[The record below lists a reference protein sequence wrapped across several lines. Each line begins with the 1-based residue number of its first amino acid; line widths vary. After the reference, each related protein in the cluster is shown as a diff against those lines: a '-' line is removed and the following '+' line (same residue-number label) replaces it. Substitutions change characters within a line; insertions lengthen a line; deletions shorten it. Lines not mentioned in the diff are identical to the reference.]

1 MASSLNISF
10 FLWWPFAW
18 WISKMVLTLSESI
31 SGFFASIC
39 AYFSFSS
46 VGENFVLMVK
56 EPVISK
62 FLVQHLFVCFSFFS
76 CKIWTV
82 IPVLPASHNCCKN
95 YMICNVG
102 KITMNYFKGGG
113 REEMKNRK
121 LNYCCNT
128 KCQHCLFKPG
138 CLVSFI
144 LLFLLH
150 LTCNM
155 QKILTASLL
164 KYIRNHILSTPHS
177 PRDIQFSHVIIS
189 LS

>member
-95 YMICNVG
+95 YMICNVR

-113 REEMKNRK
+113 RERRWKIESWIIAVI
-121 LNYCCNT
+121 
-128 KCQHCLFKPG
+128 QS
-138 CLVSFI
+138 VSTVCSNQDAWYH
-144 LLFLLH
+144 LFL
-150 LTCNM
+150 
-155 QKILTASLL
+155 SFS
-164 KYIRNHILSTPHS
+164 YI
-177 PRDIQFSHVIIS
+177 
-189 LS
+189 